1 MVFSLLICRHRLYRC
16 SNCLMLKAILGE
28 LLAISKSLSDE
39 SGPSDYSLSGYDCCP
54 TPGARK
60 ADKPGEED
68 DRSTD
73 CR

>member
-1 MVFSLLICRHRLYRC
+1 
-16 SNCLMLKAILGE
+16 MLKAILGE